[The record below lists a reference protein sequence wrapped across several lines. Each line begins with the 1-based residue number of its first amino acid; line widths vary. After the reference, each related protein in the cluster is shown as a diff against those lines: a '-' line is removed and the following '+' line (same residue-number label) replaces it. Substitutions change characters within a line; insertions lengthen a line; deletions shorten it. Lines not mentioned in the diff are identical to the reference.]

1 MKLKKNIDRKMFKA
15 QRERTRMM
23 EINQAL
29 IFLRIV
35 LQNCITKDENG
46 SEFEHLPK
54 IEVLKLAINYI
65 AFLELQVQGQ
75 EFTNTDYISM
85 LSVNLKNSTIKML
98 KRALRH
104 L

>member
-1 MKLKKNIDRKMFKA
+1 
-15 QRERTRMM
+15 M

-29 IFLRIV
+29 VFLRIV
-35 LQNCITKDENG
+35 LQNYITNG
-46 SEFEHLPK
+46 SRELEHLPK

-65 AFLELQVQGQ
+65 ALLRAQSQGQ
-75 EFTNTDYISM
+75 EFTSDEEILM

-98 KRALRH
+98 TRVLRRS

>member
-1 MKLKKNIDRKMFKA
+1 
-15 QRERTRMM
+15 M

-29 IFLRIV
+29 VFLRIV
-35 LQNCITKDENG
+35 LQNYVTNG
-46 SEFEHLPK
+46 SRELEHLPK

-65 AFLELQVQGQ
+65 VLLRAQSQGQ
-75 EFTNTDYISM
+75 EFTSDEEILM

-98 KRALRH
+98 TRVLRRS